1 MLKKTITYTDYE
13 GNERTEDF
21 YFNLTTAEIAK
32 MNLAGE
38 AEKLDRTDV
47 TKVVNF
53 YEKIILGAYGEKSD
67 DGKHFYKTAMLTS
80 EFASSPAYDEL
91 FIELMNDED
100 RLMDFI
106 SGIVPKAIAEKLTK
120 VRTELS

>member
-38 AEKLDRTDV
+38 AETLDRTDV

-53 YEKIILGAYGEKSD
+53 YEKIILGAYGEKSE
-67 DGKHFYKTAMLTS
+67 DGKHFYKTAMLTN

-106 SGIVPKAIAEKLTK
+106 SGIVPKAIAEKLAK